1 VDPGR
6 PPPHTRFRKGQSDN
20 PGGWSKKN
28 LPALLADMPNEPV
41 LVTRH
46 RRASKNH

>member
-1 VDPGR
+1 VDLGR
-6 PPPHTRFRKGQSDN
+6 PPPHTRFRKGQSGN